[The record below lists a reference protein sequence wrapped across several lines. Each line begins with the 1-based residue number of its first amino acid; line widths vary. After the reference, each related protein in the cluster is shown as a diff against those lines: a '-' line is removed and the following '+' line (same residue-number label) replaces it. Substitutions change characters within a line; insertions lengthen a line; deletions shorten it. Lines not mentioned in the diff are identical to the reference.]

1 MTFFLFLAPFL
12 AWESEEKA
20 PLRDDLGR
28 LVHGGEREGRKHR
41 KRGNES
47 VKPGHF
53 LLHLLVEPAIDPMQ

>member
-20 PLRDDLGR
+20 SLRDDLGR
-28 LVHGGEREGRKHR
+28 LVHGGERERRKHR
-41 KRGNES
+41 KRCNEG

-53 LLHLLVEPAIDPMQ
+53 LLHLFPDRPFDPMQ